1 MGVKKLVVMLLV
13 VVLSSAVAKGKNVLC
28 LIVIFYLKTCCYKM
42 HRIVNLCMY
51 LCNI

>member
-28 LIVIFYLKTCCYKM
+28 LIVMFYLKTCYKM

-51 LCNI
+51 LSNI